1 MNGKGRSD
9 ENKMIKSKRGVE
21 KYFYLQGKNKE
32 RTIWGGGERTP
43 ANMSYY
49 KKRYK
54 QVDKKYDMNVEVKG
68 Y

>member
-1 MNGKGRSD
+1 
-9 ENKMIKSKRGVE
+9 
-21 KYFYLQGKNKE
+21 
-32 RTIWGGGERTP
+32 GGGERTP